1 MNVCNFFKDF
11 LLLRKI
17 KIGMYYEVLVA
28 RGKKKNKKH
37 EFLFD
42 LYPAMFMCFIDEENN
57 IFNVD
62 LQSQV

>member
-1 MNVCNFFKDF
+1 
-11 LLLRKI
+11 
-17 KIGMYYEVLVA
+17 MYYEVLVA
-28 RGKKKNKKH
+28 RGKKKSKKH
-37 EFLFD
+37 GFLFD